1 MWWTN
6 LKMGLAALSLVLVI
20 AGSSS
25 GRVIYV
31 DANSPGPIHDGTSWD
46 QALQYLQDALDEAS
60 LAGDVNE
67 VRVADG
73 TYRPDRDWFYPGGTG
88 ERAATFELVDGV
100 AVKGGYAGYG
110 DPNVRDVEAYETVL
124 SGDLDGNDV
133 DVNNACDLV
142 GEPTRGENSYH
153 VVTGSGTDANAVL
166 EGFTVTGGNANG
178 SDPDDRGGGM
188 YNISGNPSVSDCT
201 FVSNS
206 AGLGGGMQNDASS
219 PTVSNCKFVTNA
231 GVSNGGGI
239 HNCNGSSPTI
249 TDCTFESNCA
259 ERGGGLHNTGSSS
272 NPVVANCV
280 FILNSS
286 AIRGA
291 GADNYGNQALTRNC
305 LFVANSAPAGA
316 GMHNWNSSGHVTNCT
331 FAANAALNGGGGM
344 YNKGSTTVVTNCILW
359 GNTDLMGAGE
369 SGQIFGLGTIVNYS
383 CVQGWTGVFGGAGNF
398 DEDPCFADP
407 CGGDYHLK
415 SESGRC
421 DPNGAWVVDDVTSP
435 CIDKGDPN
443 SDIGDEPQ
451 PNRSIIN
458 IGVYGGTEYASMS
471 LTCWHASECAGQPY
485 GDATCDGMV
494 NLADLF
500 ALKANFGS
508 CAPWRRPGGCCSD
521 SLHNG
526 CICLGQLF
534 TLKQN
539 FNTGPYSPSTGNQEC
554 PAGGSCGS
562 AAVMEA
568 AGCPDLTSL
577 P

>member
-1 MWWTN
+1 MWRTN
-6 LKMGLAALSLVLVI
+6 VKMGLAALSLVLVI

-31 DANSPGPIHDGTSWD
+31 DTNSPGPIHDGTSWD
-46 QALQYLQDALDEAS
+46 QAYEYLQDALVEAS

-73 TYRPDRDWFYPGGTG
+73 TYRPDRDWFYPGGTRD
-88 ERAATFELVDGV
+88 RAATFELVDGV
-100 AVKGGYAGYG
+100 SVKGGYAGYG
-110 DPNVRDVEAYETVL
+110 DPNTRDIEAYETVL

-133 DVNNACDLV
+133 DANSACDLI

-188 YNISGNPSVSDCT
+188 YNISASPSVSDCT

-206 AGLGGGMQNDASS
+206 AGLGGGM
-219 PTVSNCKFVTNA
+219 
-231 GVSNGGGI
+231 
-239 HNCNGSSPTI
+239 HNRNGSSPTI
-249 TDCTFESNCA
+249 TECTFERNCA
-259 ERGGGLHNTGSSS
+259 ERGGGLRNADSSD
-272 NPVVANCV
+272 NPVAANCV

-286 AIRGA
+286 AIRGG
-291 GADNYGNQALTRNC
+291 GADNYGNQAQIRNC

-316 GMHNWNSSGHVTNCT
+316 GMYNRDSSGQVSNCT

-344 YNKGSTTVVTNCILW
+344 YNSGSTTVVTNCILW
-359 GNTDLMGAGE
+359 ANTDLMGAGE

-383 CVQGWTGVFGGAGNF
+383 CVQGWTGVFGGVGNF
-398 DEDPCFADP
+398 DEDPCFAEPGYWADKDDP
-407 CGGDYHLK
+407 NIVVEPNDPNAAWVDGDYHLK

-421 DPNGAWVVDDVTSP
+421 DPNCETWVVDDVTSP

-443 SDIGDEPQ
+443 SDIGDEPR
-451 PNRSIIN
+451 PNGGIIN
-458 IGVYGGTEYASMS
+458 MGTYGGTERASMS

-485 GDATCDGMV
+485 GDATCDGWI

-500 ALKANFGS
+500 ALKANFGQ
-508 CAPWRRPGGCCSD
+508 CAPWRLGGCCVNSD
-521 SLHNG
+521 RNG
-526 CICLGQLF
+526 CICLGELF

-539 FNTGPYSPSTGNQEC
+539 FNTGPYSPSTGNQQC
-554 PAGGSCGS
+554 PAGGSCAS
-562 AAVMEA
+562 AAAMEA
-568 AGCPDLTSL
+568 AGCPDLASL
-577 P
+577 LR